1 MASDTYHRKLIAST
15 YDSVEMPGGWSRN
28 QVDVLKMVNRLVHS
42 KFKTGQYD
50 SQGFRKLF
58 DQIVVPACDI
68 ATKFIDL
75 DTRDVL
81 LDSIHA
87 NDEFRVFLMK
97 RRLEQWLEDSDFG
110 VLLND
115 MTTAWPRDGHIV
127 VKKSK
132 GGKWKLVPLH
142 NIRNNPAAAGLVT
155 DSFAELYL
163 LSLGEME
170 DLGWDTEDLVARGV
184 EAEYIIYDCFTKTK
198 KGWHRQVKGDLWSG
212 KKDGRP
218 VRSVDSEINYQKED
232 FIGSVTLYEED
243 IKEHSYRELK
253 WRDVPGAALGLGFV
267 EYLEDDQIAFNE
279 VEHLEGK
286 GLAVHSTP
294 LWQTRDEEI
303 AGKNTIVN
311 YQPGTIVR
319 SISEI
324 TPIATEARNLAQF
337 NERRQNRRSTVE
349 RKTFTPDITTGASLP
364 SRTPLG
370 VANQQASMAASF
382 FERKREELGLFIKR
396 LLIDDVIPSFTQDT
410 ALEHTMIFSC
420 ADDESSYL
428 DDAITSALVGQEIYD
443 YSSKHGW
450 FPSKEQK
457 ELIKL
462 QVQDKLKG
470 KKNRYLKIPDGFWKN
485 AKYIVKINITGENTD
500 VGVKSQVIQMAM
512 QILGTNPAVTT
523 DPVQRA
529 MLFKLLNLGGISP
542 VELGLTTLPPS
553 QPAMPP
559 QVAGSMAKPSPVS
572 GSMPS
577 MQQL

>member
-1 MASDTYHRKLIAST
+1 MASDKYHRKLIAST
-15 YDSVEMPGGWSRN
+15 YDSVEMPGGWYRN
-28 QVDVLKMVNRLVHS
+28 QIDVLKMINRLTHS

-81 LDSIHA
+81 LDAIHA

-97 RRLEQWLEDSDFG
+97 RRLEQWLEDSGFG

-115 MTTAWPRDGHIV
+115 LTEAWPKDGHIV
-127 VKKSK
+127 LKKAK
-132 GGKWKLVPLH
+132 GGKWKRVPLQ
-142 NIRNNPAAAGLVT
+142 NIRNNPAAEGLVT
-155 DSFAELYL
+155 DSFAELYV

-170 DLGWDTEDLVARGV
+170 DMGWDTTDLVARGV
-184 EAEYIIYDCFTKTK
+184 ESEYIIYDCFTRTK

-212 KKDGRP
+212 RKDGKP
-218 VRSVDSEINYQKED
+218 VRAVDSEINYQKED

-243 IKEHSYRELK
+243 LKNHTYRELK
-253 WRDVPGAALGLGFV
+253 WRNVPGAALGMGFV

-294 LWQTRDEEI
+294 LWQTRDEEL
-303 AGKNTIVN
+303 AGKNSIVN
-311 YQPGTIVR
+311 YQAGTI
-319 SISEI
+319 IKANSEI
-324 TPIATEARNLAQF
+324 TPVATEARNLAQF
-337 NERRQNRRSTVE
+337 NERRNNRRSTVE

-370 VANQQASMAASF
+370 VANQQAQMAASF
-382 FERKREELGLFIKR
+382 FERKREELGLFIKA
-396 LLIDDVIPSFTQDT
+396 LLIDDVIPSFASDT
-410 ALEHTMIFSC
+410 AYEHTMIFSC

-428 DDAITSALVGQEIYD
+428 DEAITSALIGQEIYD
-443 YSSKHGW
+443 YSKKHGW

-512 QILGTNPAVTT
+512 QILGTNPAVTQ

-542 VELGLTTLPPS
+542 VELGLTTLPPQ
-553 QPAMPP
+553 QPATPP
-559 QVAGSMAKPSPVS
+559 QVAGSMAKPAPVS
-572 GSMPS
+572 GMMPS